1 MSKTAFLYA
10 TFPRP
15 TETFIR
21 RELRQLSKLGF
32 HPELFSIWRGSK
44 NWDGI
49 KVNLFPLIR
58 ITALFFWIPYWAW
71 KKPLVFKSIL
81 GHLWG
86 TTCPGLQNWNETF
99 LGLAFALCEARKFQ
113 RSNYSVIHAVWATMP
128 ASAALGINQLIDLPF
143 SMGAHAYDVF
153 RHRGDWLL
161 SIKLKYAR
169 TVRTSSQSTAHRLD
183 FLGVTKNQLVLIH
196 RSIEKICLC
205 ENYDL
210 FRADKLSLLTIG
222 RLVEKKGYF
231 LLLNILQT
239 LKNQNVPFELK
250 IIGGGILGNEIRR
263 KIKLMGL
270 VNEVKIL
277 GHIDESEIEK
287 FYLSSDA
294 FLFTGIVASNG
305 DRDGIPNVIPE
316 AMSHGL
322 LVLASNRAGSS
333 EAFVDGESGFS
344 LDPYSPSNWVNLL
357 AQFYRFPQNF
367 VEIRKS
373 AVVRAKSCFSAKVN
387 CEKLKSLFV

>member
-1 MSKTAFLYA
+1 M
-10 TFPRP
+10 
-15 TETFIR
+15 
-21 RELRQLSKLGF
+21 
-32 HPELFSIWRGSK
+32 
-44 NWDGI
+44 
-49 KVNLFPLIR
+49 
-58 ITALFFWIPYWAW
+58 
-71 KKPLVFKSIL
+71 
-81 GHLWG
+81 
-86 TTCPGLQNWNETF
+86 
-99 LGLAFALCEARKFQ
+99 
-113 RSNYSVIHAVWATMP
+113 
-128 ASAALGINQLIDLPF
+128 
-143 SMGAHAYDVF
+143 
-153 RHRGDWLL
+153 
-161 SIKLKYAR
+161 
-169 TVRTSSQSTAHRLD
+169 
-183 FLGVTKNQLVLIH
+183 
-196 RSIEKICLC
+196 
-205 ENYDL
+205 
-210 FRADKLSLLTIG
+210 
-222 RLVEKKGYF
+222 
-231 LLLNILQT
+231 
-239 LKNQNVPFELK
+239 
-250 IIGGGILGNEIRR
+250 GNEVRR

-333 EAFVDGESGFS
+333 EAFVDRESGFS